1 LILTAP
7 FAVNSLAIFFDFAN
21 SLLINSSTND
31 FSDPVKDKGING
43 RPEGQQILAQ
53 EVTRLVHGEECLQSA
68 QRITQALFSGDLT
81 SLLASDLA
89 QLAQDGVPTTIVEGS
104 EANILPHVLIV

>member
-1 LILTAP
+1 
-7 FAVNSLAIFFDFAN
+7 
-21 SLLINSSTND
+21 
-31 FSDPVKDKGING
+31 VKDKGING

-68 QRITQALFSGDLT
+68 QRITRALFSGDLT

-104 EANILPHVLIV
+104 EKSLVELLSKIKRLFIVLTIIAKHID